1 MIKDKIYAE
10 VSSEFK
16 LSIEVREIQ
25 KFDSPFK
32 NTIDES
38 GSVSVYELL
47 PHNVRFDHPVNLKFK
62 VPIYTEFAVL
72 YVQEENKVDKILD
85 VY

>member
-10 VSSEFK
+10 VSSDFK
-16 LSIEVREIQ
+16 LSIEAREIQ

-32 NTIDES
+32 NTIDQS
-38 GSVSVYELL
+38 GSVSVFELL

-62 VPIYTEFAVL
+62 VPIYAEFAVL
-72 YVQEENKVDKILD
+72 YIQEENKVDKILD